1 MNFQITGPHIE
12 LMKLLKAART
22 VDSGGMAKM
31 VIDDGAVLVNGEVE
45 LRKRAKLL
53 PGSVVSFNGQEVT
66 VTAQEAES

>member
-1 MNFQITGPHIE
+1 
-12 LMKLLKAART
+12 
-22 VDSGGMAKM
+22 M